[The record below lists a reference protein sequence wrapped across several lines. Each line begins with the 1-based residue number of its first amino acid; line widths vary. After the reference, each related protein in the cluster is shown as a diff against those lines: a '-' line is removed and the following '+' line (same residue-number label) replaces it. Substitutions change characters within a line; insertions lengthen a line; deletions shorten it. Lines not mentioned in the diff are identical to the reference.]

1 MFNFRRN
8 WNFKCQPFFSGN
20 QKKTLKRNQFLVF
33 TRCHGGHVGDPKQRD
48 CSQFG
53 SQTNQ
58 SLGNWVLFTC
68 KLSLLFWSKNKA
80 ADITWLKTS
89 LQSLQEILDF
99 WNDIPFP
106 LGVCPSHLSS
116 LFVCLL
122 LPVVANEQIK
132 IIVNREQKNLNDKG
146 KVLSQ
151 ACIFCQE
158 NLQ

>member
-1 MFNFRRN
+1 MSAILQ
-8 WNFKCQPFFSGN
+8 WKSKGDL
-20 QKKTLKRNQFLVF
+20 KKKSILGFQDVNTAMLVTLNKETAAKL
-33 TRCHGGHVGDPKQRD
+33 
-48 CSQFG
+48 G
-53 SQTNQ
+53 SQTDQ
-58 SLGNWVLFTC
+58 SFGNWVLFIC
-68 KLSLLFWSKNKA
+68 KLSLLFWLKNKA

-132 IIVNREQKNLNDKG
+132 IIVNREPRNLNDKG